1 MDRAVI
7 PIALAGF
14 FIRMGNLMNSEIV
27 GLPTELPWGFRFVH
41 SGMPDPMTP
50 RHPAQLYE
58 AICYL
63 ISFAV
68 LMHLYW
74 KTKAKDRQGFLFGMF
89 LVLIFTAR
97 FVIEFVKENQEAF
110 EDAMTLNMGQWL
122 SIPFVLIGIYMIWR
136 SGKKI
141 KVKN

>member
-1 MDRAVI
+1 
-7 PIALAGF
+7 
-14 FIRMGNLMNSEIV
+14 
-27 GLPTELPWGFRFVH
+27 
-41 SGMPDPMTP
+41 
-50 RHPAQLYE
+50 
-58 AICYL
+58 
-63 ISFAV
+63 
-68 LMHLYW
+68 MHLYW

-97 FVIEFVKENQEAF
+97 FVIEFVKENQEEF
-110 EDAMTLNMGQWL
+110 ENAMTLNMGQWL

>member
-1 MDRAVI
+1 M
-7 PIALAGF
+7 
-14 FIRMGNLMNSEIV
+14 S
-27 GLPTELPWGFRFVH
+27 FVK
-41 SGMPDPMTP
+41 
-50 RHPAQLYE
+50 
-58 AICYL
+58 

-136 SGKKI
+136 SGRKI